1 MKKLMLALA
10 AVVVAGVANAA
21 ALNWQYYADSSTYEG
36 DTVYILKAYDSSKTY
51 SLAELATE
59 AVASDTIQKNVSGRN
74 TYYRAGGA
82 NYTHT
87 ITGWNS
93 EENGGQAVTFYQVL
107 VHDGK
112 YFAHEASGTTW
123 GGTISAPANAPGI
136 GSATAFANAVSS
148 ATWTTPAAVPE
159 PTSGLLMLLGVAGLA
174 LRRRRA

>member
-10 AVVVAGVANAA
+10 AVAVAGVANAA
-21 ALNWQYYADSSTYEG
+21 SVNWQYYTNSTYEG
-36 DTVYILKAYDSSKTY
+36 DTVYILKSYDASKTY
-51 SLAELATE
+51 SLAELSTA
-59 AVASDTIQKNVSGRN
+59 AADSDTIQKVVSGRN

-82 NYTHT
+82 NYEHT
-87 ITGWNS
+87 IGWDS
-93 EENGGQAVTFYQVL
+93 DADGGKNITFYQVL

-112 YFAHEASGTTW
+112 YFAYEASGTTW
-123 GGTISAPANAPGI
+123 GGQVAEPANASGI
-136 GSATAFANAVSS
+136 GSASAFATAVSS